1 MTRFPDKTPLT
12 EQQAR
17 SLAHWWGGE
26 YRQMPPASGEKPLRH
41 GVLVTRAGHGRLQA
55 QAESCYIF
63 SLEEAQQMENRRGF
77 QEAASPDWVG

>member
-1 MTRFPDKTPLT
+1 MSPLPKQTPLT

-26 YRQMPPASGEKPLRH
+26 YRQISAAAGENNLRH
-41 GVLVTRAGHGRLQA
+41 GVVVNRLQSDPEGLF
-55 QAESCYIF
+55 QIF
-63 SLEEAQQMENRRGF
+63 SLEEAGEMENRRGF

>member
-1 MTRFPDKTPLT
+1 MSNLHKQTPLT

-26 YRQMPPASGEKPLRH
+26 YRQMSPAAGENAIRH
-41 GVLVTRAGHGRLQA
+41 GVLLNRPQSDNESFLQ
-55 QAESCYIF
+55 IF
-63 SLEEAQQMENRRGF
+63 SLEAAREMENRRGF